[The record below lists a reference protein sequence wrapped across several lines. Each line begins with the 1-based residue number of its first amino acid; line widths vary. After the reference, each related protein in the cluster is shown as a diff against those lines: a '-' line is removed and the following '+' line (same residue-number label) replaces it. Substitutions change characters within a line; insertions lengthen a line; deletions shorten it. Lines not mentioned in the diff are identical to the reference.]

1 MGFASGVVDADLCS
15 FRPLDILDGNMEQI
29 ETCMHADQGLF

>member
-15 FRPLDILDGNMEQI
+15 FRPLDILDGKSI
-29 ETCMHADQGLF
+29 STGSS